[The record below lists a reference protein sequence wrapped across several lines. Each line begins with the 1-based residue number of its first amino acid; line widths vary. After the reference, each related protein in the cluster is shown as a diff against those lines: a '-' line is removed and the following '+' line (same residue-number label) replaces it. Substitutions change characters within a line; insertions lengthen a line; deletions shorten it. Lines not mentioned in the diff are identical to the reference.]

1 MSRNFITAAV
11 TIGVGVFTGYYA
23 FQPALQEL
31 AVQRAHGIQPGT
43 SSGASAPKPNDNSST
58 GNAAA
63 STPQSSEPE
72 KSK

>member
-31 AVQRAHGIQPGT
+31 AIQRAHGIQPGASSEAST
-43 SSGASAPKPNDNSST
+43 SKQNDNAPLS
-58 GNAAA
+58 NAAA
-63 STPQSSEPE
+63 SAPQPSEP
-72 KSK
+72 KKGK